1 MFELEN
7 FDIKLETEFIGR
19 NFIYCDEIE
28 STNSEL
34 LAGKQQ
40 YKKAGTYWQKSSL
53 PAKAEKTER

>member
-28 STNSEL
+28 STNTERI
-34 LAGKQQ
+34 AGKQQ
-40 YKKAGTYWQKSSL
+40 NKKTGTVML
-53 PAKAEKTER
+53 AEKQ